1 MNSIWYSYAEKQY
14 NIKIPWNNHE
24 IAAGLLILIF
34 IAVNIDK
41 YNPYKQKLFWDPP
54 SFLKVG
60 RVPERGK
67 EKFKKH
73 WSTPCVQ
80 E

>member
-1 MNSIWYSYAEKQY
+1 MLK
-14 NIKIPWNNHE
+14 NNTILKFHE
-24 IAAGLLILIF
+24 TIMRTAAGILILIF

-41 YNPYKQKLFWDPP
+41 YNPYKQKLHH
-54 SFLKVG
+54 FLKVG
-60 RVPERGK
+60 RVPEGGK
-67 EKFKKH
+67 KKFKKH